1 MAIIQETV
9 EIKCPVDR
17 VFAFVAD
24 AKSWPRWHA
33 SMLEASQTSSG
44 LMGIGTTF
52 RGVNKVMGRR
62 MPWTSKVTEYAL
74 NKKWGETISS
84 GSTMI
89 KEQITFD
96 TIEGGTRFTEVY
108 DLKVGGFLRLLSP
121 MVISSMRKE
130 MKANV
135 GSLKGLLEAKT

>member
-1 MAIIQETV
+1 
-9 EIKCPVDR
+9 
-17 VFAFVAD
+17 
-24 AKSWPRWHA
+24 
-33 SMLEASQTSSG
+33 MLEASQTASG
-44 LMGIGTTF
+44 LVGIGTTF
-52 RGVNKVMGRR
+52 RGANKVMGRR

>member
-33 SMLEASQTSSG
+33 SMLEASQTASG
-44 LMGIGTTF
+44 QVGIGTSF
-52 RGVNKVMGRR
+52 VGANKVMGRR

-74 NKKWGETISS
+74 NKIWGETISS

-96 TIEGGTRFTEVY
+96 AVEGGTRFTQVY
-108 DLKVGGFLRLLSP
+108 DMKVGGFLRLLSP
-121 MVISSMRKE
+121 MVINSMRKE
-130 MKANV
+130 MKVNV
-135 GSLKGLLEAKT
+135 GSLKGLLEAKP